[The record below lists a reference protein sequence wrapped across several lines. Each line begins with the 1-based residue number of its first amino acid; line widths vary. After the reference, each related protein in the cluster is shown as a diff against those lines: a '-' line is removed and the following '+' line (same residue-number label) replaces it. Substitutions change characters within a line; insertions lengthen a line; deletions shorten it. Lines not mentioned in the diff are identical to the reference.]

1 MKKYFYRIHQIF
13 SLQRAVPGHA
23 GLLDAGAAP
32 GGAQLPRG
40 VELAGRAAQ
49 AGLHRQE
56 ELHAALALAR
66 SQRLS
71 VPGLHRF

>member
-1 MKKYFYRIHQIF
+1 MEKYFYRIHQIF

-40 VELAGRAAQ
+40 VLSRRAAQ

>member
-1 MKKYFYRIHQIF
+1 MVARTPVGPPATARRDP
-13 SLQRAVPGHA
+13 SPG
-23 GLLDAGAAP
+23 GAAP

-40 VELAGRAAQ
+40 VLSRRAAE